1 MTMLQAFVQVVLVAL
16 GLCKLNMILNRMVKA
31 AQLKLSGFFVLKI
44 THLALY
50 NKIIKEHMDLDCLCH
65 LKEIIM
71 ETLQQHV
78 ITAKDIKEE
87 ILNALM
93 EEPI

>member
-1 MTMLQAFVQVVLVAL
+1 
-16 GLCKLNMILNRMVKA
+16 MVKA

-50 NKIIKEHMDLDCLCH
+50 NKIIKEYMDLDCLCH

>member
-1 MTMLQAFVQVVLVAL
+1 MLQAFVQVVSVAL
-16 GLCKLNMILNRMVKA
+16 GLCKLNTILNRMVKA
-31 AQLKLSGFFVLKI
+31 AQLRLGGFFVLKI

-50 NKIIKEHMDLDCLCH
+50 NKIIKEHIDLYCLCH
-65 LKEIIM
+65 IKEIIM

>member
-1 MTMLQAFVQVVLVAL
+1 MLQVFVQVVLVAL
-16 GLCKLNMILNRMVKA
+16 VLCKQHAILNRMVKA
-31 AQLKLSGFFVLKI
+31 AQLNLSGFFVLKI

-50 NKIIKEHMDLDCLCH
+50 NKIIKEHMDLYCLCH
-65 LKEIIM
+65 IKEIIM

>member
-1 MTMLQAFVQVVLVAL
+1 MLQVFVQVVSVAL
-16 GLCKLNMILNRMVKA
+16 VLCKLNTILNRMVKA